1 MANQPIIMT
10 GASPETL
17 IIRRRYAP
25 FATFVLLFLNLA
37 IFALMEL
44 SGGSK
49 TPEVLLNFGAS
60 YGPFIRRGEY
70 WRLVMPMFLHIGW
83 IHLILNSLGLYVLG
97 RILES
102 VYGCGR
108 FAMIYV
114 ASGVGGSL
122 LSITLSSSV
131 SAGASGAIFGLA
143 GAMLTTG
150 YLHRS
155 AVPRRWRRAF
165 GGGILPIII
174 LNLALGFSIPGID
187 NWGHLGGLAT
197 GMVLSGLIPPPGLE
211 WMPGSVIEEPSQAMA
226 VVPVL
231 VVAVAMAATVNHY
244 RASRDVTRLLAES
257 ARLRAAGQLDR
268 AQERIREAGRLAP
281 HDERPHEELGALY
294 LDGGKTDEAIREFEE
309 ARRLSP
315 LSARAQLGLARA
327 YRRKGDVAKSDQLL
341 AEMVGQDA
349 ATADGQQLLGDLYLQ
364 GKIYPDAIKHYQQA
378 LKLNPQ
384 DAAAHNNLAWLY
396 ATCEDEQFRDPQ
408 GALEHAQQAVELSHW
423 RQAAFIDT
431 LAEALYVNGRYAE
444 AVKTQTLALK
454 LEPNNREL
462 QDHMARYR
470 KAAGV

>member
-1 MANQPIIMT
+1 MADQPIIVT

-17 IIRRRYAP
+17 IIRRRFAP
-25 FATFVLLFLNLA
+25 LATLVLLSLNVA

-83 IHLILNSLGLYVLG
+83 IHLILNSLALYVLG

-102 VYGCGR
+102 VYGYGR
-108 FAMIYV
+108 FAVIYV
-114 ASGVGGSL
+114 ASGMGGAL
-122 LSITLSSSV
+122 LSITLSSNV

-165 GGGILPIII
+165 GGGIVPIII
-174 LNLALGFSIPGID
+174 LNLALGFMIPGID

-211 WMPGSVIEEPSQAMA
+211 WMTGSVIEEPSQVMA
-226 VVPVL
+226 VVPMI

-244 RASRDVTRLLAES
+244 RVSRDVTRLLVES

-268 AQERIREAGRLAP
+268 AQERIRAAGRLAP

-294 LDGGKTDEAIREFEE
+294 LNDGKTDEAIREFEE
-309 ARRLSP
+309 AHRLSP
-315 LSARAQLGLARA
+315 LSARSQLGLARA

-341 AEMVGQDA
+341 AEMVGEDA
-349 ATADGQQLLGDLYLQ
+349 GTADAQQILGDLYLEE
-364 GKIYPDAIKHYQQA
+364 KVYSEAIKHYQQA

-384 DAAAHNNLAWLY
+384 DAAVHNNLAWLY
-396 ATCEDEQFRDPQ
+396 ATSEDEQFRNPQ
-408 GALEHAQQAVELSHW
+408 GALEHAEKAVELSQW

-431 LAEALYVNGRYAE
+431 LAEALYVNGRYDE
-444 AVKTQTLALK
+444 AVKTQTRALK
-454 LEPNNREL
+454 LEPDNHEL
-462 QDHMARYR
+462 QDHLARYR

>member
-1 MANQPIIMT
+1 MIT
-10 GASPETL
+10 GAPPETL

-25 FATFVLLFLNLA
+25 LATFVLLSLNVA

-49 TPEVLLNFGAS
+49 TPEVLVNFGAS

-83 IHLILNSLGLYVLG
+83 IHLTLNSLALYVLG

-102 VYGCGR
+102 VYGYGR
-108 FAMIYV
+108 FAVIYV
-114 ASGVGGSL
+114 ASGIGGAL

-165 GGGILPIII
+165 GGGIVPIII

-197 GMVLSGLIPPPGLE
+197 GMVLSALIPPPGLE

-226 VVPVL
+226 VVPMI

-244 RASRDVTRLLAES
+244 RVSQDVTRLLAES
-257 ARLRAAGQLDR
+257 TRLRAAGQLDR
-268 AQERIREAGRLAP
+268 ALERIREAARLAP

-294 LDGGKTDEAIREFEE
+294 LGDGKTDAAIREFEE
-309 ARRLSP
+309 AHRLSP
-315 LSARAQLGLARA
+315 LSARSQLGLARA
-327 YRRKGDVAKSDQLL
+327 YRRKGDVAKSDQFL
-341 AEMVGQDA
+341 AEMVGEDA
-349 ATADGQQLLGDLYLQ
+349 ATADGQQILGDLYLQ
-364 GKIYPDAIKHYQQA
+364 EKIYPDAIKHYQQA
-378 LKLNPQ
+378 LKLNPK
-384 DAAAHNNLAWLY
+384 DAAVHNNLAWLY
-396 ATCEDEQFRDPQ
+396 ATSEDEQFRDPQ
-408 GALEHAQQAVELSHW
+408 GALEHAQKAVELSQW
-423 RQAAFIDT
+423 RQATFIDT

-444 AVKTQTLALK
+444 AVKTQKLALK

>member
-1 MANQPIIMT
+1 MAESPIIVT
-10 GASPETL
+10 APSSAL
-17 IIRRRYAP
+17 IIRRRYSP
-25 FATFVLLFLNLA
+25 LATFVFLFLNLA

-83 IHLILNSLGLYVLG
+83 IHLILNSLGLYALG

-102 VYGCGR
+102 VYGYGR
-108 FAMIYV
+108 FAVIYV

-122 LSITLSSSV
+122 LSIRLSSSV

-197 GMVLSGLIPPPGLE
+197 GMALGALMAPPGIE
-211 WMPGSVIEEPSQAMA
+211 WVPGTAVEEPSQAVA
-226 VVPVL
+226 AIPII
-231 VVAVAMAATVNHY
+231 VVAVAMSAAVNHY
-244 RASRDVTRLLAES
+244 RVSRDVTRLLAES
-257 ARLRAAGQLDR
+257 IRLRAAGQLDQ

-294 LDGGKTDEAIREFEE
+294 LVEGQTDAAIREFEE

-341 AEMVGQDA
+341 AEMAGEDA
-349 ATADGQQLLGDLYLQ
+349 ATADGQHLLGDLYFEE
-364 GKIYPDAIKHYQQA
+364 KIYPEAIRHYQQA
-378 LKLNPQ
+378 LRLNPK
-384 DAAAHNNLAWLY
+384 DAAVHNNLAWLY
-396 ATCEDEQFRDPQ
+396 ATSEDQQFRDPR
-408 GALEHAQQAVELSHW
+408 GALEHAQKAVELSQW
-423 RQAAFIDT
+423 REAAFIDT
-431 LAEALYVNGRYAE
+431 LAEALYVNGRYSE
-444 AVKTQTLALK
+444 AVRTQALALK

-470 KAAGV
+470 QAAGV

>member
-1 MANQPIIMT
+1 MESPPIIMT
-10 GASPETL
+10 GTMPERL

-25 FATFVLLFLNLA
+25 IATLVLLSLNVA
-37 IFALMEL
+37 IFLLMEL

-49 TPEVLLNFGAS
+49 SPEVLLNFGAS

-83 IHLILNSLGLYVLG
+83 LHLILNGLALYVLG

-102 VYGCGR
+102 VYGYGR
-108 FAMIYV
+108 FTVIYV
-114 ASGVGGSL
+114 ASGIGGSL

-165 GGGILPIII
+165 GGGIVPIII
-174 LNLALGFSIPGID
+174 LNLILGFSIPGID

-211 WMPGSVIEEPSQAMA
+211 WMPGAVIEEPSQSMA
-226 VVPVL
+226 LVPMI

-244 RASRDVTRLLAES
+244 RVSRDVTRLLADS
-257 ARLRAAGQLDR
+257 TRLRAAGQLDR
-268 AQERIREAGRLAP
+268 ARERVQEASRLAP

-294 LDGGKTDEAIREFEE
+294 LNDGKTDEAIQEFEE
-309 ARRLSP
+309 AHRLSP
-315 LSARAQLGLARA
+315 LSPRAQFGLARA

-341 AEMVGQDA
+341 AEMVGKDT
-349 ATADGQQLLGDLYLQ
+349 ATADGQELLGDLYLDE
-364 GKIYPDAIKHYQQA
+364 KIYPEAIKHYQQA

-384 DAAAHNNLAWLY
+384 DAAVHNNLAWLY
-396 ATCEDEQFRDPQ
+396 ATSEDKQFRDPQ
-408 GALEHAQQAVELSHW
+408 GALEHAQKAVELSRW

-431 LAEALYVNGRYAE
+431 LAEALYINGRYGE
-444 AVKTQTLALK
+444 AVKTQTRALK
-454 LEPNNREL
+454 LEPDNREL
-462 QDHMARYR
+462 LDHMARYR

>member
-1 MANQPIIMT
+1 MAEPPIIVT
-10 GASPETL
+10 SATPETL

-25 FATFVLLFLNLA
+25 SATFVLLGLNVA
-37 IFALMEL
+37 IFLLMEV

-60 YGPFIRRGEY
+60 YGPFVRRGEY

-83 IHLILNSLGLYVLG
+83 IHLILNSLALYVLG

-102 VYGCGR
+102 VYGYGR
-108 FAMIYV
+108 FAVIYV
-114 ASGVGGSL
+114 ASGIGGAL
-122 LSITLSSSV
+122 LSITLSSNV

-165 GGGILPIII
+165 GGGIVPIII

-197 GMVLSGLIPPPGLE
+197 GMVLSALIPPPGLE
-211 WMPGSVIEEPSQAMA
+211 WVPGSLIEEPSQAMA
-226 VVPVL
+226 VVPMI

-244 RASRDVTRLLAES
+244 RVSRHVARLLAES
-257 ARLRAAGQLDR
+257 TRLRAAGQLEGSL
-268 AQERIREAGRLAP
+268 ERIREAARLAP
-281 HDERPHEELGALY
+281 RDERPHEELGAFY
-294 LDGGKTDEAIREFEE
+294 LDGGKTDDAIREFEE

-315 LSARAQLGLARA
+315 LSPRAQLGLARA

-341 AEMVGQDA
+341 AEMVGADTQ
-349 ATADGQQLLGDLYLQ
+349 TADGQQLLGDLFLQ
-364 GKIYPDAIKHYQQA
+364 EKIYPEAIKHYQQA

-396 ATCEDEQFRDPQ
+396 ATSEDEQFRDPQ
-408 GALEHAQQAVELSHW
+408 GSLEHAQKAVELTQWHE
-423 RQAAFIDT
+423 ATFIDT
-431 LAEALYVNGRYAE
+431 LAEALYVSGRYDE

-454 LEPNNREL
+454 LEPHNREL